1 MRILVVEDDALL
13 ASGIKAALVQAGFT
27 ADTVSSAEHALAAF
41 ETGESFDLA
50 IVDIG
55 LPGIDGLELVRRL
68 RAQRSALPALVLTAR
83 DSLEDCVNALQLG
96 ADDYLTKPFRVPE
109 LVARIHAVLRR
120 AQARSEQLLRF
131 GALEMDG
138 QTRVCRLSGRSL
150 ELTPSEWQVLE
161 TLATTAPRVATRER
175 LLQTLAGWDRDLSG
189 NALETQV
196 SRLRAKLEG
205 ALIIRTIRGLGY
217 RLDEPGVAP

>member
-1 MRILVVEDDALL
+1 MRILVVEDDTLL
-13 ASGIKAALVQAGFT
+13 ASGIRAALAQAGFT
-27 ADTVSSAEHALAAF
+27 ADAVGSAEHALAALQ
-41 ETGESFDLA
+41 TGESFDLA

-120 AQARSEQLLRF
+120 AQARSEQVLRF
-131 GALEMDG
+131 GPLVMDV
-138 QTRVCRLSGRSL
+138 QARSCDLAGRPL
-150 ELTPSEWQVLE
+150 ELTPSEWQILE
-161 TLATTAPRVATRER
+161 MLATSAPRVATRER
-175 LLQTLAGWDRDLSG
+175 LVQTLAGWDRDLSG
-189 NALETQV
+189 NALEVHV

-205 ALIIRTIRGLGY
+205 ALLIRTIRGLGY
-217 RLDEPGVAP
+217 RLDEPE

>member
-1 MRILVVEDDALL
+1 VRILVVEDDAML
-13 ASGIKAALVQAGFT
+13 ASGICAALTQAGFT
-27 ADTVSSAEHALAAF
+27 ADAVGSAEHALTALL
-41 ETGESFDLA
+41 TGESFDLA

-68 RAQRSALPALVLTAR
+68 RAQRSSMPALVLTAR
-83 DSLEDCVNALQLG
+83 DSLEDCVNALGLG

-120 AQARSEQLLRF
+120 AQARSEQVLRF
-131 GALEMDG
+131 GPLEMDV
-138 QTRVCRLSGRSL
+138 QARSCRLQGRPL
-150 ELTPSEWQVLE
+150 ELTPSEWQILE

-175 LLQTLAGWDRDLSG
+175 LVQTLAGWDRDLSN
-189 NALETQV
+189 NALEVHV

-205 ALIIRTIRGLGY
+205 GLVVRTVRGLGY
-217 RLDEPGVAP
+217 RLDGPP